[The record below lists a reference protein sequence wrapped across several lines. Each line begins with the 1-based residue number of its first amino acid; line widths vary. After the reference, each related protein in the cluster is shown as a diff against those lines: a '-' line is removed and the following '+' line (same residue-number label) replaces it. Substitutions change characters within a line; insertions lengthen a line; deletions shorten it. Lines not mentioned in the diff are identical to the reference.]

1 MSEFEDIMSLSTELS
16 VEETA
21 QETPVETEEAPEGEP
36 IETLEALSE
45 KAEDRVPL
53 KKYME
58 EKRARKELEE
68 QAQTLA
74 QELERIRNSGAN
86 NYQVSYDLSELS
98 EKHNVDEDVLRDIVE
113 ASYAINKDRLKAE
126 LESDINPKLAEFE
139 SMKQEKQ
146 KQNFENTFNKLLNE
160 SLSEMPEYADVID
173 KDDLKTWITSGRY
186 SKLTLPQ
193 LIEQKYG
200 KFVGSKKSIDG
211 GYTPGRESS
220 LPNPENMTDKDWT
233 NIENDP
239 ALKDKWKGSL
249 EDRLRKFM

>member
-1 MSEFEDIMSLSTELS
+1 MSQFEDIMSLSTELS

-21 QETPVETEEAPEGEP
+21 QDTHEEVDDTPQGEP
-36 IETLEALSE
+36 LETLETLSE

-86 NYQVSYDLSELS
+86 TREVNYDLSRLS

-126 LESDINPKLAEFE
+126 LENDINPKLAEFE

-146 KQNFENTFNKLLNE
+146 KQNFENTFNGLLKE
-160 SLSEMPEYADVID
+160 SLSEMPEYSDIID
-173 KDDLKTWITSGRY
+173 KDDLKTWITSGKY

-211 GYTPGRESS
+211 GYTPGREAVV
-220 LPNPENMTDKDWT
+220 PNPENMTDKDWT

>member
-1 MSEFEDIMSLSTELS
+1 MSQFEDIMSLSTELS

-21 QETPVETEEAPEGEP
+21 QDTHEEVDDTPQGEP
-36 IETLEALSE
+36 IETLESLSE

-58 EKRARKELEE
+58 EKRARKETEE
-68 QAQTLA
+68 KFQVIA
-74 QELERIRNSGAN
+74 QELERIRNSGASN
-86 NYQVSYDLSELS
+86 REVNYDLSQLS

-113 ASYAINKDRLKAE
+113 ASYVINKDRLKAE
-126 LESDINPKLAEFE
+126 LENDINPKLAEFE

-146 KQNFENTFNKLLNE
+146 KQNFENTFNKLLTE
-160 SLSEMPEYADVID
+160 SLTEMPEYSDVID
-173 KDDLKTWITSGRY
+173 KEDLKTWIASGKY

-200 KFVGSKKSIDG
+200 KFIGSKKSIDG
-211 GYTPGRESS
+211 GYTPGREAVVPS
-220 LPNPENMTDKDWT
+220 PENMTDKDWV

-249 EDRLRKFM
+249 EDRLRKYM

>member
-1 MSEFEDIMSLSTELS
+1 MSHEDILSLSTELS

-21 QETPVETEEAPEGEP
+21 QDTHEEVDDTPQGEP
-36 IETLEALSE
+36 IETLESLSE

-86 NYQVSYDLSELS
+86 NRQVSYDLSQLS

-126 LESDINPKLAEFE
+126 LENDINPKLAEFE

-146 KQNFENTFNKLLNE
+146 KQNFENTFNSLLNE
-160 SLSEMPEYADVID
+160 SLEEMPEYSDIID
-173 KDDLKTWITSGRY
+173 KDDLKAWITSGKY

-211 GYTPGRESS
+211 GYTPGRESVV
-220 LPNPENMTDKDWT
+220 PNPENMTDKDWA

-249 EDRLRKFM
+249 EERLRKFM